1 MNKKTIRRNLL
12 LALTALVP
20 CLICLLFISSSAVNV
35 LFLDEWEMVPFCAKI
50 DANDI
55 TFADLF
61 AQHNEHRIFFMCL
74 AYLGLIAVSS
84 FNVFVP
90 IWFSFA
96 MILLLDFIILRYIAT
111 RSNISGRRNY
121 FFAALISFLL
131 FSLTQYENFLWG
143 FASVQNFGVSLFT
156 VLSFYCLHRILQ
168 DGRSK
173 RQSSYFAVAMVSAIV
188 ASFTSIQGLIIW
200 ITGSVFMAL
209 IWRKKMFKTPAFLIW
224 NVTAVAIWIAYFHNY
239 VKPEH
244 HPSLFYLFE
253 HPGMFLQY
261 FFSITGNAISGTL
274 KAGNVVIGV
283 LLLLF
288 LFIACVKIWKNKQV
302 QQFIFPL
309 ALALNS
315 LFVLGSIAIGR
326 VGLGVEQALTSRYT
340 TFSIC
345 LAVGVA
351 LLWMELKDRTKNK
364 TIIKNAK
371 KIFVVILLFSIPL
384 TMTEGLQN
392 GKKIKTD
399 RVYSAYILETANRQP
414 DQFLQRF
421 YPWPDSVRT
430 RAAYLEQEKL
440 HVFHDPQYAVSEVLF
455 NDSLATANNEI
466 LQFAQNTLQFAPDFM
481 VVVRPVVHPKY
492 RNDVKALYAD
502 IDGQVFPLYY
512 KPEFNNRP
520 PNPASIYDVS
530 AISNRVLTKG
540 VHTIKFKALRNDR
553 AGYYLINPGWAFEV
567 K

>member
-1 MNKKTIRRNLL
+1 MNKKNIFRDLL

-20 CLICLLFISSSAVNV
+20 CLICLLFVNSSAVSI
-35 LFLDEWEMVPFCAKI
+35 LFLDEWEMVSFCAKM
-50 DANDI
+50 DVHDI

-61 AQHNEHRIFFMCL
+61 AQHNEHRIFFMYF
-74 AYLGLIAVSS
+74 AYLGLISVSG
-84 FNVFVP
+84 FNVIVP
-90 IWFSFA
+90 MWFSFA
-96 MILLLDFIILRYIAT
+96 MILLLDFIILRYIAS
-111 RSNISGRRNY
+111 RSGVSDKRKY
-121 FFAALISFLL
+121 FFAALTSFLL
-131 FSLTQYENFLWG
+131 FSLTQYENLLWG
-143 FASVQNFGVSLFT
+143 FQIGFVMVLFFS
-156 VLSFYCLHRILQ
+156 VLS
-168 DGRSK
+168 G
-173 RQSSYFAVAMVSAIV
+173 YFLCQMFHATCKTRRNIYFIV
-188 ASFTSIQGLIIW
+188 ALLAAIIDSFSSSQGLITW
-200 ITGSVFMAL
+200 VTGLVLFFMMF
-209 IWRKKMFKTPAFLIW
+209 RKKTFSSPYFIVWTL
-224 NVTAVAIWIAYFHNY
+224 VAIATWIAYFHNY

-274 KAGNVVIGV
+274 KAGNVVIGI

-315 LFVLGSIAIGR
+315 LFILGSIAIGR
-326 VGLGVEQALTSRYT
+326 VGLGVEQALASRYT

-345 LAVGVA
+345 LVVGVA
-351 LLWMELKDRTKNK
+351 LLWMELKDKAKNK
-364 TIIKNAK
+364 TIIKNMAK
-371 KIFVVILLFSIPL
+371 LFVVIILISIPL

-399 RVYSAYILETANRQP
+399 RVYSAYILETANMQP

-430 RAAYLEQEKL
+430 RVTYLEQKKWS
-440 HVFHDPQYAVSEVLF
+440 VFHRPQYAVPEILY
-455 NDSLATANNEI
+455 NDSLAVANNEV
-466 LQFAQNTLQFAPDFM
+466 LQFAQNTLKFAPDFM
-481 VVVRPVVHPKY
+481 VVVRPTVHPKY
-492 RNDVKALYAD
+492 KNDVKALYAD

-520 PNPASIYDVS
+520 PNPASIYDIS
-530 AISNRVLTKG
+530 AISNRVLSKG
-540 VHTIKFKALRNDR
+540 VHSIKFKALRNDR
-553 AGYYLINPGWAFEV
+553 TGYYLINPGWAFEV